1 MYEHVS
7 GGVLPCSHISALAI
21 AQIVSGLFFLLYFL
35 VSSVIIVKS
44 DLGYI
49 GRGSRHE
56 FLWFRTY

>member
-1 MYEHVS
+1 MLAAECC
-7 GGVLPCSHISALAI
+7 LAHISVRWPLLR
-21 AQIVSGLFFLLYFL
+21 LFRVCFFVVFL